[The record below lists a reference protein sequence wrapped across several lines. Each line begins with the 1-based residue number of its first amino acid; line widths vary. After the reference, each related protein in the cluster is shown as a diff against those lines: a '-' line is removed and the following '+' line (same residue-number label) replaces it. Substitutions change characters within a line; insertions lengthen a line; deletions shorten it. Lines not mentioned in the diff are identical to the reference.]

1 MKVVTAMLDSKSK
14 RRQDEKFARESENRR
29 HGKENTKQMELDSTV
44 AGRTLGYTRDGRVY
58 VGQELKREY
67 TY

>member
-1 MKVVTAMLDSKSK
+1 MLDSKSK
-14 RRQDEKFARESENRR
+14 RRQDERFARETENKRR
-29 HGKENTKQMELDSTV
+29 DKEKVEQMELDNTI
-44 AGRTLGYTRDGRVY
+44 AGRTLGYTRNGQVY